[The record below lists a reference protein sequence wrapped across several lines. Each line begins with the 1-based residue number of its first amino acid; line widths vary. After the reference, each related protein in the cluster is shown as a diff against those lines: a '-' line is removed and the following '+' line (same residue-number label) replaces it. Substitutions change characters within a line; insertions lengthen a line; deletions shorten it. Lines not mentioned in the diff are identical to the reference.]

1 MWLVNSAIPPWV
13 VSVRELRSQLESLRR
28 RLGQKEAEVERM
40 EDELAHKD
48 SVIRVSLSG
57 LGTYTHMPNAAVTTS
72 CTATGSTVHTYNDV

>member
-1 MWLVNSAIPPWV
+1 MNSAILPWG

-48 SVIRVSLSG
+48 SVIRVSPSE
-57 LGTYTHMPNAAVTTS
+57 LGNRMLR
-72 CTATGSTVHTYNDV
+72 